1 MTSLKVFM
9 VAGAM
14 AAFSTAWAQDK
25 GPCAADVAKLCKDV
39 QPGEGH
45 VLACLKTNQA
55 SVSAQCKTYLKQV
68 KDACQGDVEKF
79 CSGIPA
85 GKGAV
90 GKCLKKHSADLS
102 SDCKARFAKAK
113 KSKSRP
119 VLGERAQY
127 RGAHE
132 AAASRPR
139 AA

>member
-1 MTSLKVFM
+1 MTCLKVFM

-102 SDCKARFAKAK
+102 SDCKATFAKAK
-113 KSKSRP
+113 KSKS
-119 VLGERAQY
+119 
-127 RGAHE
+127 
-132 AAASRPR
+132 
-139 AA
+139 